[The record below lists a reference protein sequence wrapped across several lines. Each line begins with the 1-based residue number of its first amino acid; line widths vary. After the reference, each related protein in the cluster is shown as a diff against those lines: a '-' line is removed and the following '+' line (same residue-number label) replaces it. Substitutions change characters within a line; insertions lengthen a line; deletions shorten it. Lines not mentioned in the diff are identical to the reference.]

1 MAYKFERLRVWQM
14 ALEYSDMIYEIAAQL
29 PEGERFNLKS
39 QMERAVTSIA
49 LNIAEG
55 STSQSEKEQYRF
67 LGFGIRSLIE
77 TVACQH
83 LIHRRNYFKEPE
95 LLRAAY
101 RLSEQLFAQ
110 LQALRK
116 AITVDQIA
124 EQAEEYTIESQT
136 PFQ

>member
-1 MAYKFERLRVWQM
+1 M

-29 PEGERFNLKS
+29 PDGERFNLKS

-55 STSQSEKEQYRF
+55 STSQSDKEQHRF
-67 LGFGIRSLIE
+67 LGFAIRSLIE

-83 LIHRRNYFKEPE
+83 LIHRRNYLEKPE

-101 RLSEQLFAQ
+101 RQSEQLFAQ

-116 AITVDQIA
+116 ALTVDQVA
-124 EQAEEYTIESQT
+124 EQAEEYIVESQT